1 MPRTYG
7 VVSPLP
13 PFLPRPKNVR
23 GVMRIG
29 FSIVTESDAATR
41 ARRLLTKR
49 EGRDTNRPPRPS
61 FPLSNFRCSRRRHE
75 HLASSFD
82 LFPGR
87 IYRRFF
93 GCWLMA
99 SWSQTDAVGGQEAQR
114 QVKPDPRPSKRLR
127 ASQSDWSDLHQ
138 GFAHA
143 CCVNC
148 GLPYQSLHHIVP
160 RSQGGDD
167 YKANLA
173 PMCGD
178 GTRGCHGILES
189 HAPGWE
195 RVAAAVRVY
204 VLTNRPRCVYVIG
217 KLGWDRFNKR
227 YPLLSEPGASSAS
240 GSDLETAHEGSYELG
255 SGMPQAASG
264 SESSDEPVWRYR
276 PPEDEPGESFAVEG
290 HE

>member
-1 MPRTYG
+1 
-7 VVSPLP
+7 
-13 PFLPRPKNVR
+13 
-23 GVMRIG
+23 
-29 FSIVTESDAATR
+29 
-41 ARRLLTKR
+41 
-49 EGRDTNRPPRPS
+49 
-61 FPLSNFRCSRRRHE
+61 
-75 HLASSFD
+75 
-82 LFPGR
+82 
-87 IYRRFF
+87 
-93 GCWLMA
+93 MA
-99 SWSQTDAVGGQEAQR
+99 SWGEAVGTPEPQPRLR
-114 QVKPDPRPSKRLR
+114 QVEPDPRPSKRLR
-127 ASQSDWSDLHQ
+127 ASQADWSDIHQ
-138 GFAHA
+138 EFAHA

-148 GLPYQSLHHIVP
+148 GLPYQSLHHVVP

-227 YPLLSEPGASSAS
+227 YPLLSEPSAGDANS
-240 GSDLETAHEGSYELG
+240 PRTHGWRENGSAG
-255 SGMPQAASG
+255 G
-264 SESSDEPVWRYR
+264 SESDEVWRYR